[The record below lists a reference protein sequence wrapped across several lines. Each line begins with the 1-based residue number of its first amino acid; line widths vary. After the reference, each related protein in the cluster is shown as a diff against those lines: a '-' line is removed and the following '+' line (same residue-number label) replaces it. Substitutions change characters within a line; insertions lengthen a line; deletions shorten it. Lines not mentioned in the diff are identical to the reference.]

1 MCSDA
6 SLLSDSIRVRP
17 DHLKKLVS
25 MVGACLITE
34 HETQTQYIVLK
45 FPLSSF
51 NMNYVAPPKK
61 KK

>member
-1 MCSDA
+1 M
-6 SLLSDSIRVRP
+6 RP

-25 MVGACLITE
+25 MVGACLVTE